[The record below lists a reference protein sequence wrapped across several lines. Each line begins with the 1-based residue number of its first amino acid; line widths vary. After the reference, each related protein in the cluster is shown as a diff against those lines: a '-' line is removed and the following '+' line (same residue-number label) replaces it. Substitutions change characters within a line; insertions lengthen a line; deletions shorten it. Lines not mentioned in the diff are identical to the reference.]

1 MKVINLFFSLYRAVL
16 YFLVAAFILI
26 TVGPMA
32 VGIRPYIVQSASM
45 EPVIM
50 TGSLV
55 YIQQKESKSPF
66 ANVFD
71 YKEPEKGDIVAFK
84 QGTENNAITVVHRIY
99 DTNEKGDF
107 IMKGDNN
114 KTTDIATV
122 AKENLVGQYKFNI
135 PKLGYLAAKLTSK
148 QGIIVAVALMLIAFI
163 SSFVADA
170 ADNKDNEEKEDKT
183 ENKEVNAEVQKTDI
197 IEEKKDDNT
206 VHTDALNDLYSN
218 FLS

>member
-16 YFLVAAFILI
+16 YFLVIAFLLI

-32 VGIRPYIVQSASM
+32 VGIRPFVVQSASM

-50 TGSLV
+50 TGSLA

-66 ANVFD
+66 ANMFD

-84 QGTENNAITVVHRIY
+84 QGTGDNAITVVHRIY

-122 AKENLVGQYKFNI
+122 TKENLVGQYKFNI
-135 PKLGYLAAKLTSK
+135 PKLGYFTAKLTSK
-148 QGIIVAVALMLIAFI
+148 QGIIVAVILMLIAFV

-170 ADNKDNEEKEDKT
+170 SDNNNNNNNSNEEEQNTTGNKDFNAEEK
-183 ENKEVNAEVQKTDI
+183 NKIQ
-197 IEEKKDDNT
+197 
-206 VHTDALNDLYSN
+206 TDALEDLYSS

>member
-1 MKVINLFFSLYRAVL
+1 MKAINLFFSLYRAVL
-16 YFLVAAFILI
+16 YLFVIVFLLI

-32 VGIRPYIVQSASM
+32 VGIRPFVVQSASM
-45 EPVIM
+45 EPKIM
-50 TGSLV
+50 TGALV
-55 YIQQKESKSPF
+55 YIQQEESKSPL
-66 ANVFD
+66 ASMFD
-71 YKEPEKGDIVAFK
+71 YKEPEKGDIIAFK
-84 QGTENNAITVVHRIY
+84 QGSGDKAITVVHRIH
-99 DTNEKGDF
+99 DINEKGDF

-122 AKENLVGQYKFNI
+122 SRENIVGQYKFNI

-197 IEEKKDDNT
+197 IEEKKDDNA

-218 FLS
+218 ILK

>member
-1 MKVINLFFSLYRAVL
+1 MKAINLFFSMYRAVL
-16 YFLVAAFILI
+16 YFLVIVFLLI

-32 VGIRPYIVQSASM
+32 VGIRPYVVQSASM

-55 YIQQKESKSPF
+55 YIQKEESKSPLAGIF
-66 ANVFD
+66 E

-84 QGTENNAITVVHRIY
+84 QGSGDNAITVVHRIQNI
-99 DTNEKGDF
+99 NEKGDF

-122 AKENLVGQYKFNI
+122 SRENVVGQYKFNI
-135 PKLGYLAAKLTSK
+135 PKLGYFTAKLTSK
-148 QGIIVAVALMLIAFI
+148 QGIIIAVVLMLIAFI

-170 ADNKDNEEKEDKT
+170 ADNKDSEEDEDKT
-183 ENKEVNAEVQKTDI
+183 ENKEINAEVKEANI
-197 IEEKKDDNT
+197 IKEKNDDN
-206 VHTDALNDLYSN
+206 VIHTDALNDLYSDI
-218 FLS
+218 LK